1 MAEKKQDDGDRSGGD
16 YEDKGETIINR
27 VSVRVPPFYPTRP
40 SLWFA
45 SLESQFALAKITQ
58 DETKY
63 HYAISQLEASY
74 ADIVEDVIMAPA
86 ADKYQRLKTELIK
99 RLTASRERQVKQLL
113 NHEELD
119 YGRCDTQPTNYS
131 SFRKSRSNL
140 ESNQIAALTRQ
151 VQALAAKLDRMSR
164 PRKRRTTH
172 QRNNLSST
180 RSLSNYRKFP
190 NCWYHA
196 KFGTEARRCVKPC
209 DFAEKHNTLHH
220 IRTTPGPPV
229 SCTPRRLAPEK
240 LKIAKTEFE
249 AMLQIGT
256 CRPSESAWAS
266 PLHLTPKKDNGWR
279 PCGDYRMLN
288 SRTVPDRYPIKH
300 IHDFTHSLSGSSI
313 FSTIDLV
320 KAYNQ
325 IPVNPDDIAKTA
337 ITTPF
342 GLYEFP
348 YMMFGLRNAGQTFQ
362 RFVDE
367 MLRGL
372 DFTRFIPNAAH
383 YQAPL
388 NALLTGS
395 AKGSHPVDITGELSQ
410 AFEACKEGLCQAA
423 LLAHPKCNA
432 KLALVTDA
440 SDTAIGA
447 VLQQYDDNRWQ
458 PLLLIN

>member
-27 VSVRVPPFYPTRP
+27 VSVRVPHFIRLDRRY
-40 SLWFA
+40 
-45 SLESQFALAKITQ
+45 
-58 DETKY
+58 
-63 HYAISQLEASY
+63 
-74 ADIVEDVIMAPA
+74 
-86 ADKYQRLKTELIK
+86 DKYQRLKTELIK

-113 NHEELD
+113 NHEELGD
-119 YGRCDTQPTNYS
+119 RKPSQFLRHLKHLAGPGVPDDFIRTVWTSRLPS
-131 SFRKSRSNL
+131 SVQTIIASQSKSTLEEVSELADQIMDVATPSQQITAVSANPGATS

-209 DFAEKHNTLHH
+209 DFAEKDVRNQRLIDGNTTLTTPGLLSHTKDNISSVKVISGNSVYHNILAKYPQITRPPGIHRTSKHNTLHH

-348 YMMFGLRNAGQTFQ
+348 YMTFGLRNAGQTFQ

-367 MLRGL
+367 MLRVWISRMPTSTI
-372 DFTRFIPNAAH
+372 FSVF
-383 YQAPL
+383 
-388 NALLTGS
+388 
-395 AKGSHPVDITGELSQ
+395 
-410 AFEACKEGLCQAA
+410 
-423 LLAHPKCNA
+423 
-432 KLALVTDA
+432 
-440 SDTAIGA
+440 
-447 VLQQYDDNRWQ
+447 
-458 PLLLIN
+458 

>member
-1 MAEKKQDDGDRSGGD
+1 MREAPVTLRKKQIHKLLVHPVYNAHRSTTPFTTFVPHLDHQYHVRHGD
-16 YEDKGETIINR
+16 
-27 VSVRVPPFYPTRP
+27 
-40 SLWFA
+40 W
-45 SLESQFALAKITQ
+45 
-58 DETKY
+58 
-63 HYAISQLEASY
+63 
-74 ADIVEDVIMAPA
+74 
-86 ADKYQRLKTELIK
+86 RLKIK
-99 RLTASRERQVKQLL
+99 NS
-113 NHEELD
+113 
-119 YGRCDTQPTNYS
+119 
-131 SFRKSRSNL
+131 
-140 ESNQIAALTRQ
+140 
-151 VQALAAKLDRMSR
+151 
-164 PRKRRTTH
+164 
-172 QRNNLSST
+172 
-180 RSLSNYRKFP
+180 
-190 NCWYHA
+190 
-196 KFGTEARRCVKPC
+196 
-209 DFAEKHNTLHH
+209 
-220 IRTTPGPPV
+220 
-229 SCTPRRLAPEK
+229 
-240 LKIAKTEFE
+240 KTEFE

-348 YMMFGLRNAGQTFQ
+348 YMTFGLRNAGQTFQ

-372 DFTRFIPNAAH
+372 DFTYAYLDDFLVFSKDQKTHEEHLHLLFNRLRQYGMVINTAKCVFGAAEVTFLGDLSLTPPTIR
-383 YQAPL
+383 PL

-458 PLLLIN
+458 PLAFYPIN